1 MPAADFSLDAV
12 SVLLVWTAIA
22 IYALAFIAYAV
33 DLARRSD
40 LALQQKDAAATDAA
54 RARELAGAGAVG
66 SGAVGSGASGVG
78 VSGAG
83 GSAVSRVRAEED
95 AAAVNLEARPAARR
109 RYLWARIG
117 TSLTVLGFLFHVAA
131 DITRGIA
138 AGRVPWSNMYEFAL
152 TGTMLIVAVYLV
164 VLLRYDLRFLGTFI
178 TGLVTVLL
186 GATAIWFYTIVVPL
200 SDPLKS
206 VWLVI
211 HVFVASLATALF
223 ALAFAL
229 SVLQLLQARRERLAI
244 AADAVAAE
252 ERDAEASVVAE
263 TPANPVRTGPR
274 FLRTL
279 PSADALESLAYR
291 FAIMGFMFW
300 SFTLIAG
307 AIWAN
312 DAWNR
317 YWGFDTKEVWTF
329 VIWVLYAGYIHARAT
344 RGWRGTRSAWLSI
357 IGFTA
362 VMFNFTIV
370 NMFFKGL
377 HVYSGLN

>member
-54 RARELAGAGAVG
+54 RARELVGA
-66 SGAVGSGASGVG
+66 GAVGSGASGVG

-223 ALAFAL
+223 TLAFAL
-229 SVLQLLQARRERLAI
+229 SVLQLLQARRERLAV
-244 AADAVAAE
+244 AAD
-252 ERDAEASVVAE
+252 EASVTALAD
-263 TPANPVRTGPR
+263 TGAGSASATSAGKSGPR

-279 PSADALESLAYR
+279 PSADMLESLAYR
-291 FAIMGFMFW
+291 FAIIGFIFW
-300 SFTLIAG
+300 TFTLIAG
-307 AIWAN
+307 SIWAN
-312 DAWNR
+312 DAWGR

>member
-54 RARELAGAGAVG
+54 RARELVGAGAVG
-66 SGAVGSGASGVG
+66 SGASGASGVG

-229 SVLQLLQARRERLAI
+229 SVLQLLQARRERLAV
-244 AADAVAAE
+244 AAD
-252 ERDAEASVVAE
+252 EASVTALAD
-263 TPANPVRTGPR
+263 TGAGSASATSAGKSGPR

-279 PSADALESLAYR
+279 PSADMLESLAYR
-291 FAIMGFMFW
+291 FAIIGFIFW
-300 SFTLIAG
+300 TFTLIAG
-307 AIWAN
+307 SIWAY
-312 DAWNR
+312 DAWGR